1 MRMSA
6 FTPIPDL
13 SLYAVS
19 KSSSY
24 QMAGRYFEG
33 VAHAALYAK
42 FRPIPPPSLVN
53 RITSYLKEK
62 YKGPLENAVD
72 VGCGSGQSTGILS
85 NHFKNVVGFDIS
97 EAQVAEAVKQEKSP
111 NVTYKVSG
119 AESLL
124 CEKESLQLVSAGQAC
139 HWFDIPKFFAE
150 ADRVLVPGGVIALY
164 GYHLPKPIWE
174 GKSEKLNQLILDVY
188 SKETGGPGG
197 YWGSGRAD
205 VDAAY
210 TDKKFHIPYLD
221 FERDDSL
228 YLDRKATV
236 ADLKG
241 YISSWSGFQNYRAD
255 KGDEA
260 ALNVLNTFE
269 SKFMDELGVDTPS
282 SETELTLRITYYLL
296 MGRKPLA

>member
-1 MRMSA
+1 MIR
-6 FTPIPDL
+6 
-13 SLYAVS
+13 
-19 KSSSY
+19 
-24 QMAGRYFEG
+24 MAGRYFEG

-174 GKSEKLNQLILDVY
+174 GKSEKLNQLILDLY
-188 SKETGGPGG
+188 SGILQG
-197 YWGSGRAD
+197 YVKQESMEAYLGN
-205 VDAAY
+205 Y
-210 TDKKFHIPYLD
+210 TDPRYKPPFEYYES
-221 FERDDSL
+221 ERDDSL